1 MKRAAVFS
9 IAMLVATVARAQ
21 SNDEAIAKLKDR
33 GDAQMHD
40 LHFREALEQYDA
52 AMKLGGGAAIQYNRA
67 RALQGLGEN
76 PRALDAL
83 EEFVRT
89 ASPELRARVP
99 QLDELIA
106 DLRGHVAWIVI
117 ASNVEHATV
126 RIGHDVVGT
135 TPINVPIR
143 VSIGHVVIEASA
155 PGWRTATRELTLAS
169 GETHVDLALE
179 KEEVAVTK
187 PLIVVTPIAE
197 HASVMRPASFALAAG
212 GLGGLALGA
221 IFGGLAVAKRSD
233 LDALCPDKTCDQAGA
248 GARNDAWTYAT
259 VSTIGLVSGA
269 VLLAGG
275 AVMFLLAPRASKHVA
290 VSPFGVGG
298 IF

>member
-1 MKRAAVFS
+1 MKRGIVFS
-9 IAMLVATVARAQ
+9 IAMLVATVAHAQ
-21 SNDEAIAKLKDR
+21 SNDEAITKLKEQ

-40 LHFREALEQYDA
+40 LHFREALEEYDA

-67 RALQGLGEN
+67 RALQGLGEY

-89 ASPELRARVP
+89 ASPELRGRVP

-106 DLRGHVAWIVI
+106 DLRNHVASLVI
-117 ASNVEHATV
+117 ASNVDHATV
-126 RIGHDVVGT
+126 RVGRDVVGT
-135 TPINVPIR
+135 TPINVPVR
-143 VSIGHVVIEASA
+143 VSVGHVVIEASA
-155 PGWRTATRELTLAS
+155 PGWRTTTREMTLAS

-179 KEEVAVTK
+179 KEEAVASTPV
-187 PLIVVTPIAE
+187 VVTPIAE
-197 HASVMRPASFALAAG
+197 HASVMRPASLALGAAG
-212 GLGGLALGA
+212 LGALALGA

-233 LDALCPDKTCDQAGA
+233 LDTLCPDKACDATGA
-248 GARNDAWTYAT
+248 GARSDAWTYAT

-275 AVMFLLAPRASKHVA
+275 AVMFLLAPRASKHLA
-290 VSPFGVGG
+290 LSPFGVGG
-298 IF
+298 FF

>member
-1 MKRAAVFS
+1 MRCAAIFFV
-9 IAMLVATVARAQ
+9 AMLVAPLARAQ
-21 SNDEAIAKLKDR
+21 SNDEAIAKLKAV
-33 GDAQMHD
+33 GDERMHD

-67 RALQGLGEN
+67 RALQGLGDY

-106 DLRGHVAWIVI
+106 DLRGHVATLLIV
-117 ASNVEHATV
+117 SNVDHATIRV
-126 RIGHDVVGT
+126 GHDVVGT
-135 TPINVPIR
+135 TPINVPVR
-143 VSIGHVVIEASA
+143 VSIGHVVLEASA
-155 PGWRTATRELTLAS
+155 PGFRTTTREMTLAS
-169 GETHVDLALE
+169 GETHVDLALDKVE
-179 KEEVAVTK
+179 EPKAVPNTTIVPVKEHT
-187 PLIVVTPIAE
+187 
-197 HASVMRPASFALAAG
+197 SVMRPTAIALGAV

-221 IFGGLAVAKRSD
+221 IFGGVAVSKRSD
-233 LDALCPDKTCDQAGA
+233 LDALCPNKACDATGQS
-248 GARNDAWTYAT
+248 ARNDAWTFAT

-269 VLLAGG
+269 VLFAGG
-275 AVMFLLAPRASKHVA
+275 AVMFLLAPRASKHIA

-298 IF
+298 VF